1 MRVASGTGP
10 WNEGPLAGLCL
21 DGLKAEFWK
30 DPPAVKVVPSGQ
42 QDACGSCAP
51 ASWEGMNAKAATAVA
66 QRRLEWRPHT
76 IS

>member
-1 MRVASGTGP
+1 MRVVLGP
-10 WNEGPLAGLCL
+10 EMTSSCGPLPRRVE
-21 DGLKAEFWK
+21 AEFWK

-42 QDACGSCAP
+42 QDACGSCTP